1 MDKMAA
7 IYFYIDGLRKNQSHD
22 IPSDLIKFIHLSL
35 TNGKEQIEGARL
47 IQRLRLLDDYWRNMT
62 WEMALNDIKRFSQ
75 LIVNNAGPLAFYDDL
90 FALLTAHLSMQDKQQ
105 ALWWAHKIVIACC
118 GRTHLY
124 IDMGFEERQGITA
137 LFNQYFPSFAIKN
150 IDNKMRWKK
159 FLYRQFCLAAQLPLC
174 PTASC
179 SQCSSYQECYSAS

>member
-7 IYFYIDGLRKNQSHD
+7 IYFYINGLRQDQSHD
-22 IPSDLIKFIHLSL
+22 IPSELIQFIYLSL
-35 TNGKEQIEGARL
+35 TNRKEQTEEAS
-47 IQRLRLLDDYWRNMT
+47 IQRLRLLSDYWQEMT
-62 WEMALNDIKRFSQ
+62 WEMALNEIDRFSQ
-75 LIVNNAGPLAFYDDL
+75 LMVNNAGPLEFYEDL
-90 FALLTAHLSMQDKQQ
+90 LALLTAHLSMQDKKQG
-105 ALWWAHKIVIACC
+105 LWWAHKIVIACC

-124 IDMGFEERQGITA
+124 IDMGFEQRQSITA
-137 LFNQYFPSFAIKN
+137 LFTQYFPSFAIKN

-179 SQCSSYQECYSAS
+179 GECPSYQECYSG